1 MKQKYYIGFFVA
13 VFVFVS
19 MIGIGYQMSYR
30 YAMDKRLAAV
40 QEEKPVP
47 EKEES
52 VTTKGTAK
60 KNEGYYLC
68 ELQGYVVVYLGD
80 HETIYEM
87 TEIPLNALPKTLQ
100 EEVKAGKFVET
111 ARELY
116 GFLENY
122 SS

>member
-1 MKQKYYIGFFVA
+1 MKTKFCIGFFVV
-13 VFVFVS
+13 VFLCAS
-19 MIGIGYQMSYR
+19 LLGIGYQISYR
-30 YAMDKRLAAV
+30 YVMDKQLVKLEQA
-40 QEEKPVP
+40 E

-52 VTTKGTAK
+52 ITTKGTAE

-80 HETIYEM
+80 RQTIYEM
-87 TEIPLNALPKTLQ
+87 TEIAVEALPEQ
-100 EEVKAGKFVET
+100 VRREVETGKFVET
-111 ARELY
+111 VNELY

>member
-13 VFVFVS
+13 FFVFAS

-30 YAMDKRLAAV
+30 YARDKQLAKA
-40 QEEKPVP
+40 QEEKIVP

-52 VTTKGTAK
+52 VTTKGTAE

-87 TEIPLNALPKTLQ
+87 TEIPVSALPETVRL
-100 EEVKAGKFVET
+100 EVEAGKYVET